1 MVSLFVGATATVAG
15 DCNGNGAT
23 AAPATA
29 APATINQ
36 SIAMAMGQ
44 LQAGNRQQGRSN
56 GNCNGVNG
64 DRSFSLQLMIIM
76 DRGVQAWATFI
87 PSFIQKS

>member
-15 DCNGNGAT
+15 DCNGNG
-23 AAPATA
+23 ATA

-64 DRSFSLQLMIIM
+64 DRSFPLQLMIIM
-76 DRGVQAWATFI
+76 DRGAQAWATFI